1 MTKRD
6 YISYYYTILNN
17 IQKRTSEEIIF
28 NNTRII
34 SQYFQNNNVDDN
46 DNDTYQG
53 INYIENTP
61 LFGRGYLDPPKELF
75 QPSIGG

>member
-17 IQKRTSEEIIF
+17 IQKRTSGKIIF

-34 SQYFQNNNVDDN
+34 SQYFQNNNVEN
-46 DNDTYQG
+46 NDTYQG
-53 INYIENTP
+53 INYIENTS
-61 LFGRGYLDPPKELF
+61 LFGRGYLDSPKELF